1 MSDGEGLGERLGLG
15 VEPHVAQ
22 FASTVLRFD
31 DPRGWQQL
39 VPAQKRSGANLEG
52 GPCHIIS
59 AVHSHQVIGEG
70 EHLLRNSSIPDV
82 FNARRQLDLRT
93 ELTQRASWVGEAVG
107 VAPDLSYGELSVVVG
122 GLTREDAIAVGRR
135 FRQIAIFEVDH
146 SVVRVIGCLVEG
158 VLSER
163 PYSLRFLGDSR
174 PCPMNGGLDS
184 LGGRCR
190 PPVVKAAGQARD
202 LRRWRERWW
211 HLYGLLGCD
220 VCQGELGR

>member
-1 MSDGEGLGERLGLG
+1 MAASEGLGVGL
-15 VEPHVAQ
+15 EPHVAL

-39 VPAQKRSGANLEG
+39 VPADKRSGENLEG
-52 GPCHIIS
+52 GLCHVIS

-70 EHLLRNSSIPDV
+70 EHILRNVSIPEA
-82 FNARRQLDLRT
+82 FNARRQIDLRA
-93 ELTQRASWVGEAVG
+93 ELTRRGCWVGEAVG

-122 GLTREDAIAVGRR
+122 RLTREEAIDVGRR
-135 FRQIAIFEVDH
+135 FRQIAIYEIDH

-163 PYSLRFLGDSR
+163 PYALRFLGDRR
-174 PCPMNGGLDS
+174 PCPMRGGLDS
-184 LGGRCR
+184 DSGQRCS

-202 LRRWRERWW
+202 LRRWKERWW
-211 HLYGLLGCD
+211 QSYGLLGCD
-220 VCQGELGR
+220 TCGGDLR